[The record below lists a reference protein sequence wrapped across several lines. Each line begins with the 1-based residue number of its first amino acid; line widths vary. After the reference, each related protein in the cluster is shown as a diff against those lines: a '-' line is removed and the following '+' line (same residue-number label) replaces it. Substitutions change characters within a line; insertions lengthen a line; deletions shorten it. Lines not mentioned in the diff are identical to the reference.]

1 MASIGGCLGILIYYT
16 NPEIILNA
24 DNIWTALGIGIVSG
38 LSSTGTNQLIK
49 QTLKKGENYDI
60 KK

>member
-1 MASIGGCLGILIYYT
+1 MACIGGGLGILIYYT
-16 NPEIILNA
+16 NPEKILNA

-49 QTLKKGENYDI
+49 QTFIKNEENENV
-60 KK
+60 